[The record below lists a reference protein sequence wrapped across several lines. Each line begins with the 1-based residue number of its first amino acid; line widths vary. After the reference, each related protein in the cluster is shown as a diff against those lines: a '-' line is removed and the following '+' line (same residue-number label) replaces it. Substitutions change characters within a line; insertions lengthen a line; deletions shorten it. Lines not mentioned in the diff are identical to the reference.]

1 MRDVTVDNAGKTIS
15 ETILGRK
22 NSSQNMPHHLLD
34 CCFVWAA
41 AILCI
46 MNQSDGTLSLRRVGC
61 RGHGFGVYSMVEGII
76 SNLNLVIIL

>member
-1 MRDVTVDNAGKTIS
+1 MRDVTVDNAVKIIS

-41 AILCI
+41 AICI
-46 MNQSDGTLSLRRVGC
+46 NQSDGTLSLRRVGC
-61 RGHGFGVYSMVEGII
+61 RGHGFGVSSIVDGLYH
-76 SNLNLVIIL
+76 LTLLIL